1 MEQALLHDLESRC
14 TQEEAPACRSM
25 CPLHVDGRD
34 FARFMG
40 EGRFDEARA
49 VLERFMPLA
58 GLCAFLCQGECMPHC
73 RRAETDTGVNLPML
87 ERACAL
93 HSRPGKAM
101 PLPASGKSATL
112 AGSGL
117 SSLCLAFELGK
128 KGCKV
133 KIVHTGEAGQALAA
147 RASDLL
153 PRGAL
158 SGAMERLLALRVSF
172 ERVDDFSP
180 DLCATLLR
188 ENKIL
193 YLGLDDP
200 ALDFRLSAFGLEHP
214 GDPLTLETAI
224 PGIFAGGAGISF
236 IKAAAAGRRAAG
248 SITRFMQG
256 VSPSSARAGEE
267 VYPTKLFTDL
277 SRVLPVPP
285 VEAADPK
292 TPTLA
297 EAAAEAARCIQCSC
311 LACVEKC
318 AWMARYGAYPKRYA
332 REIYNT
338 LAMKVGH
345 RRANA
350 QINSCTLCGLCA
362 AVCPNGADM
371 GRFCAEARKEM
382 VSSRHMPASAH
393 EFALEDM
400 VYSNSP
406 EVAFYRHQPGHE
418 RCRYALFP
426 GCRLPAS
433 LPEQTGKLYA
443 FLARNL
449 EGGVGF
455 FFRCCSMPAKWSGR
469 PLLTA
474 SCAAGL
480 RETWEEAGRPELI
493 LACPACALFFS
504 AELAEIPIK
513 SLWETLAAL
522 PLPDT
527 ARALDGV
534 LALHDPCTARDRP
547 DLAEAARSLALR
559 LGQKTEDLPLSRGF
573 TRCCGYGGL
582 SLFANPEVGAEISRS
597 RLGDTDKDLLCWCV
611 MCRESL
617 RSAGMRALH
626 FLDLLFPGEKDPA
639 VRPAPGISTRQE
651 NALAFRRAMLQNFWN
666 EEDEVAG
673 MEPAIFSM
681 DGEVAE
687 KLEARRILR
696 SDVEKVL
703 LHSKEKGAQF
713 RNPQSGR
720 ILSCLRPKQVTFWV
734 EYSENAD
741 GSFTVH
747 NAYCHRMRVPGTPG
761 EGLPTAVILE
771 GFDPQGGRV

>member
-34 FARFMG
+34 FARLMR
-40 EGRFDEARA
+40 ESRPDEARA
-49 VLERFMPLA
+49 VLERSMPLA

-73 RRAETDTGVNLPML
+73 RRAETDAGVNLPML

-93 HSRPGKAM
+93 HSRPGKLM
-101 PLPASGKSATL
+101 PLPASGKSALL

-128 KGCKV
+128 KGYKV
-133 KIVHTGEAGQALAA
+133 KIVHTGEAGLAA
-147 RASDLL
+147 GVSDLL
-153 PRGAL
+153 PQGAL
-158 SGAMERLLALRVSF
+158 AEALDRLMALRVSF
-172 ERVDDFSP
+172 ERVDDFSSC
-180 DLCATLLR
+180 LCADLRR
-188 ENKIL
+188 ENKAI

-200 ALDFRLSAFGLEHP
+200 ALSLAAFGLENP

-224 PGIFAGGAGISF
+224 PGVFAGGAGLSF
-236 IKAAAAGRRAAG
+236 INAAAAGKRAAG

-256 VSPSSARAGEE
+256 AAPSSARAGEE

-285 VEAADPK
+285 VKAADPK
-292 TPTLA
+292 APSLA

-318 AWMARYGAYPKRYA
+318 AWMAHYGAYPKRYA

-338 LAMKVGH
+338 LAMRVGH
-345 RRANA
+345 RRVNA

-400 VYSNSP
+400 AYSNGP
-406 EVAFYRHQPGHE
+406 EVAFYRPQPGHE
-418 RCRYALFP
+418 RCRAALFP

-433 LPEQTGKLYA
+433 LPKQTGDLYA
-443 FLARNL
+443 FLCRNL

-474 SCAAGL
+474 SCADGL

-493 LACPACALFFS
+493 LACPACSLFFS
-504 AELAEIPIK
+504 TELAEIPIK

-527 ARALDGV
+527 ARALGRV

-547 DLAEAARSLALR
+547 DLADAARSLTLR
-559 LGQKTEDLPLSRGF
+559 LEQKTEDPPLNRRF

-582 SLFANPEVGAEISRS
+582 SLFAGPQVGAEISRS

-626 FLDLLFPGEKDPA
+626 FLDLLFPGEDDA
-639 VRPAPGISTRQE
+639 AARPAPGISARQE
-651 NALAFRRAMLQNFWN
+651 GALAFRRAMLQNFWN
-666 EEDEVAG
+666 EEDEDTG
-673 MEPAIFSM
+673 MEPVVFGM

-696 SDVEKVL
+696 SDIEKVL
-703 LHSKEKGAQF
+703 LHARDEGAQF
-713 RNPQSGR
+713 RNPQTGR

-741 GSFTVH
+741 GSFTIH

-771 GFDPQGGRV
+771 GFDPHGGRV